1 MKPAQGFLLFV
12 GGVILGGAAALLFAP
27 EKGEKTRKDI
37 KDFFEHEKNKLMDA
51 VEELGAEIKDEEKKV
66 GNAVKRVIRKK

>member
-1 MKPAQGFLLFV
+1 MFV

-37 KDFFEHEKNKLMDA
+37 KKFFEQEKEKLIDA
-51 VEELGAEIKDEEKKV
+51 VDDIRSEIAEGEKKV
-66 GNAVKRVIRKK
+66 ENAVKRVVRK